1 MSWQDDLRQL
11 DTALAEGRISADDYR
26 RRRDELLASATQSAQ
41 PQPQQPGPF
50 GQPFRWEAQQPGG
63 GPPPDATQVVGTGP
77 AAPADATQVVAP
89 QQNPQQNKDAERTQY
104 VRPVTPPQGMDQPQ
118 MGWQANHPQ
127 QMPGPAATPPWGGGN
142 DMYSP
147 IDQPSWMVQGPEV
160 FDDSSSSS
168 KGKKVALIVGLVVLL
183 LAGVGAGFYFL
194 TGDDQ
199 PGGGGDTTTAAA
211 TTTTK
216 PKPTDPNEILLEQIP
231 ELNAKKDADNG
242 VLTPSDLTAK
252 EVLSA
257 TEVQVLVDGQVEK
270 VAWRGATKNPAF
282 EGKGVEQF
290 SVLVIPTADEAA
302 ATTLAEQLLLAQR
315 SEGFLNIKDPLP
327 GMPESLSFDKRV
339 TPEVADYRGVYLS
352 GNNVVVVG
360 IRQTPLVQEAALS
373 GSYQDQVKAVL
384 KQFPAVQ

>member
-26 RRRDELLASATQSAQ
+26 RRRDELLASATSAAQ

-50 GQPFRWEAQQPGG
+50 GQPFRWEAQQPGSAPPSDATQVV
-63 GPPPDATQVVGTGP
+63 GPGSAQPDATQVVG
-77 AAPADATQVVAP
+77 
-89 QQNPQQNKDAERTQY
+89 QQGKDAERTQF
-104 VRPVTPPQGMDQPQ
+104 VRPVTPPQGVEQPQ
-118 MGWQANHPQ
+118 PQPQPQPMGWQANHPQ
-127 QMPGPAATPPWGGGN
+127 APGPGTPWGGG

-147 IDQPSWMVQGPEV
+147 IDQPPWMVQGPEV

-168 KGKKVALIVGLVVLL
+168 KGKRIAVIVGVVVLL
-183 LAGVGAGFYFL
+183 LAGIGAGFYFL
-194 TGDDQ
+194 SGDNQ
-199 PGGGGDTTTAAA
+199 AGGGGGETTSAQA

-231 ELNAKKDADNG
+231 ELNAKKDADDG
-242 VLTPSDLTAK
+242 VLAPSDLTSK

-282 EGKGVEQF
+282 ESKGAERF
-290 SVLVIPTADEAA
+290 SVLVVPTADEAA
-302 ATTLAEQLLLAQR
+302 AAALAEQLMLAQR
-315 SEGFLNIKDPLP
+315 SEGFVNVKDPLP
-327 GMPESLSFDKRV
+327 EMPPSLAFDKRV
-339 TPEVADYRGVYLS
+339 TPDVGDYRGMYLS
-352 GNNVVVVG
+352 GKNVVLVSIG
-360 IRQTPLVQEAALS
+360 QTPLVQEAALS
-373 GSYQDQVKAVL
+373 GSFQDQVKAVL